1 MPPTDT
7 NDIAAR
13 VGVLPYDS
21 SDGLDA
27 AVSEAVGCLRA
38 RGIAVAGLLQHFGDA
53 VPGGKQAMW
62 VEDIGSGQVIRLDQ
76 PRGPGAIACTFD
88 TGALARA
95 AYLLGIAAGSGAE
108 LLVVNRFGGV
118 EAEGRGLRPEIAD
131 AICSG
136 LAVLIPI
143 RDSLLPAL
151 EEFLGGPATRLP
163 ASARAIEAWAE
174 ALFPRLAERGRS
186 PAVVA

>member
-1 MPPTDT
+1 MRPTGT

-13 VGVLPYDS
+13 VGVVPYAC

-27 AVSEAVGCLRA
+27 EVSEAIGRLRG
-38 RGIAVAGLLQHFGDA
+38 RGISVAGLLQRFGDA

-62 VEDIGSGQVIRLDQ
+62 VEDIGTGQIIRLDQ

-95 AYLLGIAAGSGAE
+95 AYLLQTASKSGAE
-108 LLVVNRFGGV
+108 LIVVNRFGSI
-118 EAEGRGLRPEIAD
+118 EAEGRGLRSEIAA

-143 RDSLLPAL
+143 RVSLLPAL
-151 EEFLGGPATRLP
+151 EAFLGGPATCLP
-163 ASARAIEAWAE
+163 ASAGAIEGWAE
-174 ALFPRLAERGRS
+174 ALFPHLARGRS